1 VLDHVFTDAIGAL
14 RDAFEAAM
22 LERQAFE
29 ERFSMDMLL
38 GDMTWETSYGLP
50 GEGTPPRVQVDVTLT
65 WPTWAQAAYRSW
77 YIGEELAEN
86 PRIDIELVLRVQRL
100 STSPDPELLM
110 AAAPA
115 TSPTIGRDRLDRT
128 SSTVEA
134 VHDAA
139 GVDPEYAIEIGYEG
153 SYELVEEI
161 LADGARLDDEVSAL
175 GGWIA
180 SVLVKVGDLPWDFL
194 PPLEDD

>member
-1 VLDHVFTDAIGAL
+1 MFTDAIGAL

-50 GEGTPPRVQVDVTLT
+50 GEGTPPRVQIDLTLT

-77 YIGEELAEN
+77 YIGEELADN

-100 STSPDPELLM
+100 ASSPDPALLLD
-110 AAAPA
+110 AAPR

-128 SSTVEA
+128 GATVEA
-134 VHDAA
+134 VHDDDAT
-139 GVDPEYAIEIGYEG
+139 EYAIEVGYEG
-153 SYELVEEI
+153 SYELVEET
-161 LADGARLDDEVSAL
+161 LADGARLDDDVNAL

-180 SVLVKVGDLPWDFL
+180 AVLVRVGDLPWDHL
-194 PPLEDD
+194 PPLEGDERGA

>member
-1 VLDHVFTDAIGAL
+1 MLDHVFTDAIGAL

-38 GDMTWETSYGLP
+38 GDMTWETTYGLP
-50 GEGTPPRVQVDVTLT
+50 GEGTPPRVQVDLTLT

-77 YIGEELAEN
+77 YIGEELGDS

-100 STSPDPELLM
+100 ASSPEPSLLLD
-110 AAAPA
+110 AAPS

-128 SSTVEA
+128 SATVEA
-134 VHDAA
+134 VHD
-139 GVDPEYAIEIGYEG
+139 GGDPEYAIEIGYEG

-161 LADGARLDDEVSAL
+161 LADGARLDDDVSAL

>member
-1 VLDHVFTDAIGAL
+1 MLDHVFTDAIGAL

-38 GDMTWETSYGLP
+38 GDMTWETTYGLP
-50 GEGTPPRVQVDVTLT
+50 GEGTPPRVQVDLTLT

-77 YIGEELAEN
+77 YIGEELSDS

-100 STSPDPELLM
+100 ARSPEPSLLLG
-110 AAAPA
+110 AAPA

-128 SSTVEA
+128 SATVEA
-134 VHDAA
+134 VHD
-139 GVDPEYAIEIGYEG
+139 GGDPEYAIEIGYEG

-161 LADGARLDDEVSAL
+161 LADGARLDDDVSAL